1 MVGPS
6 AQVKGLLQKGH
17 GYGRVGVAANDGSC
31 LCVAANDSSS
41 LCNSCLIFFFF
52 LRRIGIRIIVDSEAE
67 EEIQEI

>member
-52 LRRIGIRIIVDSEAE
+52 P
-67 EEIQEI
+67 